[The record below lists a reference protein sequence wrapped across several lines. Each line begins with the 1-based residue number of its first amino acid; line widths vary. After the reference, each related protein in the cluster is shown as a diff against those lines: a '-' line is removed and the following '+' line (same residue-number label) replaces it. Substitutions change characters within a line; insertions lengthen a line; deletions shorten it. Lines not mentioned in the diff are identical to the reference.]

1 VGGFV
6 RYAAV
11 EVDMKKLI
19 AFAAV
24 ALCAGCTTASADEV
38 AERQANGEA
47 KLAAELRNYEQAG
60 PPVSCVSQRN
70 LGGNRSAG
78 DAIVFD
84 GNTSAVRYVN
94 RPAGGCP
101 DLNFGRALIIRTTS
115 TQLCRGDIATVLD
128 PVSRIQYGGC
138 GLGDFTPYR
147 RIASR

>member
-1 VGGFV
+1 LKPFV

-11 EVDMKKLI
+11 EVDMKKFI
-19 AFAAV
+19 IFAAI
-24 ALCAGCTTASADEV
+24 ALTAGGTTASADEV
-38 AERQANGEA
+38 AEMQADGEA

-60 PPVSCVSQRN
+60 PPVSCVSQRD

-84 GNTSAVRYVN
+84 GKTRTVRYVN

-101 DLNFGRALIIRTTS
+101 SLDFGRALVIRTTS
-115 TQLCRGDIATVLD
+115 TQLCRGDIANVVD
-128 PVSRIQYGGC
+128 PVSQAQYGGC